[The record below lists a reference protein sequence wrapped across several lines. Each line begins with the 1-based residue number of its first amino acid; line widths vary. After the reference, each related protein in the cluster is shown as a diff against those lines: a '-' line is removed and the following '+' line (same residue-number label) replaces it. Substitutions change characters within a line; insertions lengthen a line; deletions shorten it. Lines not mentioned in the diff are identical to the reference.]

1 MTLWKAHGITD
12 FINIHDIVIHLAATE
27 ARRTNNSDGDSP
39 FNLAELE
46 WFSRNS
52 YNLAV
57 QHVSNWEPANIERL
71 LRACISFIDLYPS
84 DLQSDAA
91 VDIKRR
97 EMLCL
102 FLGTVL
108 SMAQAR
114 AQNDVDDQVG
124 RKENPCCLVAESSLT
139 SFS

>member
-1 MTLWKAHGITD
+1 M
-12 FINIHDIVIHLAATE
+12 NIANSGDPAIHVAAME
-27 ARRTNNSDGDSP
+27 ARKPRLPNEDSA
-39 FNLAELE
+39 FSLTELE

-57 QHVSNWEPANIERL
+57 QHVSTWEPGNIERL
-71 LRACISFIDLYPS
+71 LRACISFINCYPPG
-84 DLQSDAA
+84 LQSDAA
-91 VDIKRR
+91 LDVKRR

-114 AQNDVDDQVG
+114 AQDDLNDQV
-124 RKENPCCLVAESSLT
+124 RDY
-139 SFS
+139 